1 MIRMTLAFFVF
12 ALVLCAFII
21 LRPGRDAPRAQAPD
35 MTPDVE
41 VTRAVMDPLLT
52 PPAAPETVV
61 VAEPVAAPVVA
72 APAPRAT
79 PQIAT
84 IDSSMQATTAAVL
97 AGLGVQTGAEPL
109 PAPATDEMRDA
120 TVGILSNI
128 TAMTGAPAPEITQRP
143 TLDAIVVQA
152 LQEGQSDDYIDALI
166 NAAAATGDLAVP
178 EILVT
183 SDGRVDTAVL
193 LADIVA
199 QATVAT
205 GGQINT
211 APAIDLDESA
221 GVEVRI
227 VQRADETVQARFYT
241 VQAGDSLGAI
251 AIKFFGDV
259 NRYTTIFEANRGT
272 LSSPDRIR
280 TGQRLVIPN
289 EA

>member
-1 MIRMTLAFFVF
+1 
-12 ALVLCAFII
+12 
-21 LRPGRDAPRAQAPD
+21 
-35 MTPDVE
+35 
-41 VTRAVMDPLLT
+41 
-52 PPAAPETVV
+52 
-61 VAEPVAAPVVA
+61 
-72 APAPRAT
+72 
-79 PQIAT
+79 
-84 IDSSMQATTAAVL
+84 
-97 AGLGVQTGAEPL
+97 
-109 PAPATDEMRDA
+109 
-120 TVGILSNI
+120 
-128 TAMTGAPAPEITQRP
+128 MTGAPAPEITQRP

-205 GGQINT
+205 GGQINI
-211 APAIDLDESA
+211 APAIDLDDSA

-227 VQRADETVQARFYT
+227 VQRADATVQARFYT

>member
-35 MTPDVE
+35 MTQDVE

-72 APAPRAT
+72 SPAPRAT

-109 PAPATDEMRDA
+109 PTPATDEMRDA
-120 TVGILSNI
+120 TVAILSNI

-199 QATVAT
+199 Q
-205 GGQINT
+205 
-211 APAIDLDESA
+211 
-221 GVEVRI
+221 
-227 VQRADETVQARFYT
+227 RADETVQARFYT

>member
-1 MIRMTLAFFVF
+1 MIRITLALF
-12 ALVLCAFII
+12 AFAVALCAYII
-21 LRPGRDAPRAQAPD
+21 LRPGDDAQRAQAPEV
-35 MTPDVE
+35 TQDVE
-41 VTRAVMDPLLT
+41 VTRAVADPLLA
-52 PPAAPETVV
+52 PPAAPETAA
-61 VAEPVAAPVVA
+61 VAEPETTPVA
-72 APAPRAT
+72 APAPRAI

-84 IDSSMQATTAAVL
+84 VDSSMQATTAAVL

-109 PAPATDEMRDA
+109 PAPASDEMRDA
-120 TVGILSNI
+120 TAGILSSI

-166 NAAAATGDLAVP
+166 NAAAASGDVAVP

-205 GGQINT
+205 GGQIDT

-241 VQAGDSLGAI
+241 VQSGDSLGAI
-251 AIKFFGDV
+251 AVKFFGDA
-259 NRYTTIFEANRGT
+259 NRYTAIFEANRGT

-289 EA
+289 QV